1 MNTIL
6 CFMLV
11 VNYLNFTVGPARI
24 EKVLFSGDQI
34 TEVFEIQNLSN
45 DSIRIKVEFED
56 FDIDKNGKVT
66 FFTAGSF
73 SNSVFPRT
81 TVNPEEFFIAPQ
93 GIEYVRMTF
102 QMPKDPNNSE
112 YYGMFL
118 VKSQSIPTKYKPLIS
133 VAGELGVPIYFSVAN
148 LMNKNAVF
156 DSLYVL
162 NDSVNIAIR
171 NTGNIHLRL
180 KGELKLLNTD
190 GALIEKDSIP
200 EFVVLPNRYRKL
212 ILPLKQPLDK
222 GSYITRVR
230 VDYGAVELLEA
241 ERRFIK

>member
-1 MNTIL
+1 
-6 CFMLV
+6 
-11 VNYLNFTVGPARI
+11 
-24 EKVLFSGDQI
+24 
-34 TEVFEIQNLSN
+34 
-45 DSIRIKVEFED
+45 
-56 FDIDKNGKVT
+56 
-66 FFTAGSF
+66 
-73 SNSVFPRT
+73 
-81 TVNPEEFFIAPQ
+81 
-93 GIEYVRMTF
+93 MTF

-118 VKSQSIPTKYKPLIS
+118 VKSQSIPTKYKPSIS

-180 KGELKLLNTD
+180 KGELKLLKTD